1 MLGAL
6 KRQRSTVTP
15 PAEAG
20 AEAFVAPPP
29 LGLGLPRAGSEAG
42 VRPPALGIGAPRRN
56 APRRPTLTPVDVENL
71 SKLNISSE
79 EFDVG
84 QFRPIRAEELPREN
98 KEFVEA
104 KIQRP
109 IASLR
114 DVRGRLPLIEP
125 VESLEKQR
133 DVSWLQFFKKGKKI
147 GSFKS
152 RKDRKSRKNRRARTR
167 KGRK

>member
-20 AEAFVAPPP
+20 AEAFAPPPP
-29 LGLGLPRAGSEAG
+29 LGIGVPRAGSEAYM
-42 VRPPALGIGAPRRN
+42 RPPGLGAGAPRLDV
-56 APRRPTLTPVDVENL
+56 PRRPTLTPVDLEELRELNL
-71 SKLNISSE
+71 SSDTFNP
-79 EFDVG
+79 G
-84 QFRPIRAEELPREN
+84 QFRPIKAEELPREN
-98 KEFVEA
+98 QEFIEA

-114 DVRGRLPLIEP
+114 DIRGRLPLVEP
-125 VESLEKQR
+125 VDTLEKQR
-133 DVSWLQFFKKGKKI
+133 DVSWLQFFKKGKKV

-152 RKDRKSRKNRRARTR
+152 RKGRKNRRARTR
-167 KGRK
+167 KSRK